1 MFIGA
6 SSGSTGGGVKT
17 STMFVL
23 LQSVRSE
30 FSKRPVGAFRRSIPK
45 ENVSRASMIVIC
57 SALMVCVGTFLMC
70 VAEPELTFMQLF
82 FETVSAFST
91 AGLSTGITPGL
102 GIAAR
107 WILIF
112 FMFTGR
118 LGAMTMITIWVS
130 RQPKNARYTE
140 ESVTIG

>member
-1 MFIGA
+1 MRLTA
-6 SSGSTGGGVKT
+6 
-17 STMFVL
+17 
-23 LQSVRSE
+23 
-30 FSKRPVGAFRRSIPK
+30 A
-45 ENVSRASMIVIC
+45 
-57 SALMVCVGTFLMC
+57 C

>member
-1 MFIGA
+1 MKKFM
-6 SSGSTGGGVKT
+6 KRW
-17 STMFVL
+17 MPL
-23 LQSVRSE
+23 LLT
-30 FSKRPVGAFRRSIPK
+30 
-45 ENVSRASMIVIC
+45 
-57 SALMVCVGTFLMC
+57 LMVCVGTFLMC
-70 VAEPELTFMQLF
+70 VAVPELTFLQLF